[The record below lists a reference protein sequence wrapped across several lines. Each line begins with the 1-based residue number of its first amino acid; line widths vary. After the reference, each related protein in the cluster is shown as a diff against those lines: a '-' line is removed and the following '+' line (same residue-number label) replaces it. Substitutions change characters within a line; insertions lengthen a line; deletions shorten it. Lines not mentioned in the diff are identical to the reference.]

1 MAHELSQRQLRVG
14 QEIRKV
20 IATALEKGE
29 VRSPEIAEAFI
40 TITQVVMSPDLKY
53 ATVYLMTLNGKNLGV
68 ILEQLNAEKWVFK
81 KLVAS
86 KLKLRFTP
94 DINFRVDDS
103 ILPAS
108 CSCRN
113 SHGVCISNDR
123 KKRETRKE
131 SIHHRKRQMQCDKCL
146 RHRRTLPGSN
156 EQSEIPLQWILFI
169 WSTGRHEFL

>member
-1 MAHELSQRQLRVG
+1 MAHALSQRQLRVG

-40 TITQVVMSPDLKY
+40 TITQVIMSPDLKY

-81 KLVAS
+81 KLVAA

-94 DINFRVDDS
+94 DINFRVDDTFEEADR
-103 ILPAS
+103 INKLM
-108 CSCRN
+108 
-113 SHGVCISNDR
+113 NDP
-123 KKRETRKE
+123 KVKADLAKL
-131 SIHHRKRQMQCDKCL
+131 D
-146 RHRRTLPGSN
+146 
-156 EQSEIPLQWILFI
+156 
-169 WSTGRHEFL
+169 